1 MDDNLDDKKNK
12 KNKESLYCE
21 KCNYKCSYISEY
33 NRHMLTAK
41 HKMMTHDDTKIDK
54 KQVTSNEF
62 ICDCGKE
69 YRHRQGLHK
78 HKKKC
83 TYLDKEEAVIVKKEE
98 EPDYKELLIKAM
110 TQMSEQQT
118 QAMTQISKQQT
129 QLAEQQ
135 KQIAEIMPLI
145 GNNNT
150 MNSNNNTTNNFNL
163 NFFLNETCKDALNIT
178 DFINSLQIQLK
189 DLEYTAD
196 NGHIKGI
203 TNIFQRALSN
213 MEVTKRPMH
222 CTDLKRETLYIKDNN
237 EWNRDDEKDKI
248 KDTILQIKHKNAT
261 NVVEWIDKYPEHE
274 NIDSNEF
281 DMYMKMTSNCMSAV
295 DDSDNNK
302 IVRNILKEVM
312 IDKNI

>member
-1 MDDNLDDKKNK
+1 MTDKKSDKIRN
-12 KNKESLYCE
+12 NFYC
-21 KCNYKCSYISEY
+21 KICDYSTSDKRDYTKHI
-33 NRHMLTAK
+33 LTAK
-41 HKMMTHDDTKIDK
+41 HERLTNADK
-54 KQVTSNEF
+54 KSEQKSIKKF
-62 ICDCGKE
+62 ICECGKS
-69 YRHRQGLHK
+69 YMQRQSLFK

-83 TYLDKEEAVIVKKEE
+83 TYIEEEEKEEAVIEKKEE
-98 EPDYKELLIKAM
+98 DPDYKELLIKAM

-150 MNSNNNTTNNFNL
+150 TNSNNNTTNNFNL

-248 KDTILQIKHKNAT
+248 KDTILQIKHKNAM
-261 NVVEWIDKYPEHE
+261 NLVEWIDEYPEHE
-274 NIDSNEF
+274 NIDSKEF
-281 DMYMKMTSNCMSAV
+281 DMYMKMTSNCMGHV
-295 DDSDNNK
+295 DESDNNK
-302 IVRNILKEVM
+302 IVKNILKEVM
-312 IDKNI
+312 IDK

>member
-1 MDDNLDDKKNK
+1 MEIAKTPKNAK
-12 KNKESLYCE
+12 CFYCE
-21 KCNYKCSYISEY
+21 KCHFKCSKLSEW
-33 NRHMLTAK
+33 NRHILTTK
-41 HKMMTHDDTKIDK
+41 HKMEIVDINRKSLKTPQLFKC
-54 KQVTSNEF
+54 E
-62 ICDCGKE
+62 CGKI
-69 YRHRQGLHK
+69 YQNNSGVWK

-83 TYLDKEEAVIVKKEE
+83 TYLEEEEEKEEAVIVKKEE
-98 EPDYKELLIKAM
+98 EPDYKELLVKAM
-110 TQMSEQQT
+110 TQM
-118 QAMTQISKQQT
+118 SKQQT

-237 EWNRDDEKDKI
+237 KWNRDDEKDKI

-274 NIDSNEF
+274 NIDSKEF
-281 DMYMKMTSNCMSAV
+281 DMYMKMTSNCMCVV

-302 IVRNILKEVM
+302 IVKNILKEVM

>member
-1 MDDNLDDKKNK
+1 MSTKKSPFVAKKYTCERCTYTCSKKSDWNK
-12 KNKESLYCE
+12 HN
-21 KCNYKCSYISEY
+21 
-33 NRHMLTAK
+33 LTAK
-41 HKMMTHDDTKIDK
+41 HNNQQLSTEYQQQTIEK
-54 KQVTSNEF
+54 F
-62 ICDCGKE
+62 ICECGKKYKE
-69 YRHRQGLHK
+69 RTGLWK

-83 TYLDKEEAVIVKKEE
+83 TYLQKEEAVIEKKEE